1 MSIDEG
7 IDVGLDTDL
16 TELRAALARHP
27 FPTGQDDILALLVA
41 RHEPSRLLWRAA
53 ALSGP
58 GYASADGAATSR
70 PTRSARRSR
79 SPPARAC
86 RHRRPLIRTGSCVRR
101 RAAPG
106 TTAFVAPVASGALR
120 SWRE

>member
-16 TELRAALARHP
+16 NALRAALARHP

-53 ALSGP
+53 ALSRSRRFESADEVCEEIALAAGP
-58 GYASADGAATSR
+58 GM
-70 PTRSARRSR
+70 
-79 SPPARAC
+79 PP
-86 RHRRPLIRTGSCVRR
+86 P
-101 RAAPG
+101 PG
-106 TTAFVAPVASGALR
+106 R
-120 SWRE
+120 

>member
-16 TELRAALARHP
+16 TALRAALARHP

-53 ALSGP
+53 ALSRSRRYHSADEVCEEISLAAGP
-58 GYASADGAATSR
+58 GM
-70 PTRSARRSR
+70 
-79 SPPARAC
+79 PP
-86 RHRRPLIRTGSCVRR
+86 P
-101 RAAPG
+101 PG
-106 TTAFVAPVASGALR
+106 R
-120 SWRE
+120 